1 MSEVTK
7 RQTAIELFFQGK
19 KSVTE
24 ISVQLGRSRQWVYKW
39 IKRYEKGSANWF
51 DENSRRPKVS
61 LSKTPEATEHSIIRA
76 RKSLENNPFSQTG
89 AISIQYALRDLAEP
103 VPSIWTINRVIKRN
117 GLTRKPSKYV
127 SKGYEYP
134 KHFIDTQQM
143 DLIGPCYLGTGKR
156 FYGVSIISELS
167 HAAKT
172 YPKSNKSSVCVAQSL
187 VDYWKTFG
195 LADALQMDN
204 ELSFRGSNR
213 HPRSLGIVL
222 RLALSLHVV
231 PVFIPIKEPWR
242 NGIVERYNQTY
253 ERHVLK
259 SVYCQNMEELCVAS
273 DEFATFH
280 YANHRYSSQNNR
292 TPAQMEQMLGKRATL
307 NPEYVLPDRI
317 PLEEGVIL
325 FIRFIRSNQ
334 KLNILGLSIKVH
346 KDLIYSY
353 ITAELIIHRHTLVI
367 RRDQN
372 IYHVIHFPMPVDW

>member
-7 RQTAIELFFQGK
+7 RQAAIELYCQEK
-19 KSVTE
+19 KSITE
-24 ISVQLGRSRQWVYKW
+24 ISVHLGHSRQWVYKW
-39 IKRYEKGSANWF
+39 IQRYEKGGANWF
-51 DENSRRPKVS
+51 EENSRRPKASVS
-61 LSKTPEATEHSIIRA
+61 KVSEATEQSIIRA

-89 AISIQYALRDLAEP
+89 AISIQYALRDLGEP
-103 VPSIWTINRVIKRN
+103 IPSIWTINRVIKRN
-117 GLTRKPSKYV
+117 GLTRKTSKYV

-134 KHFIDTQQM
+134 KHFLDTQQM

-156 FYGVSIISELS
+156 FYGVSIINELS

-172 YPKSNKSSVCVAQSL
+172 YPKPNKGAVCVAQSL
-187 VDYWKTFG
+187 VDYWKEFG
-195 LADALQMDN
+195 LSDALQMDN

-231 PVFIPIKEPWR
+231 PIFIPVKEPWR

-259 SVYCQNMEELCVAS
+259 SVYCQNLEELYVAS

-280 YANHRYSSQNNR
+280 YANHRYSSQSNR
-292 TPAQMEQMLGKRATL
+292 TPAQMELINGKRTTL
-307 NPEYVLPDRI
+307 DPEYVLPGRI
-317 PLEEGVIL
+317 PLKEGVIL

-334 KLNILGLSIKVH
+334 KLTILGSSFKVH
-346 KDLIYSY
+346 RDLIYSY

-372 IYHVIHFPMPVDW
+372 IYHVFHFPMPVDW